1 MKMLHNTTYDL
12 NDTELVSAL
21 DELSLWSAPFA
32 LRLLD
37 KIEYKPGIKALDIGF
52 GTGFPL
58 IELAMRL
65 GSSSVVHGIDP
76 WQAATNRAA
85 QKIAAYAVGNI
96 TITEGIAEKLPYHN
110 EFFDLIVSNNGINN
124 VSDIRQTFSECY
136 RAMKKVGQFVFSM
149 NLRYTM
155 NEFYDVF
162 REALAAKG
170 MSDKTGDI
178 ERHIYSKRKPVAEI
192 EKLLSESGFVIKN
205 IFHDSFNFR
214 YADGT
219 AFLNH
224 YFIRL
229 AFLPEWMKIVPT
241 EKSTEVWEAIE
252 NRLNEIANKNKGLK
266 LTVPFAV
273 FDCKKKE

>member
-12 NDTELVSAL
+12 NDAGLVSAL

-37 KIEYKPGIKALDIGF
+37 MINYKPGIKVLDLGF
-52 GTGFPL
+52 GTGLPL

-65 GSSSVVHGIDP
+65 GSSSEVHGIDP
-76 WQAATNRAA
+76 WAAGINRAK
-85 QKIAAYAVGNI
+85 QKIAFYGIENI
-96 TITEGIAEKLPYHN
+96 TISEGFAEKLPYQN

-124 VSDIRQTFSECY
+124 VSDIRQTFSECN
-136 RAMKKVGQFVFSM
+136 RTIKEGGQFVFSV

-162 REALAAKG
+162 KETLATKG
-170 MSDKTGDI
+170 ASDNIDDI
-178 ERHIYSKRKPVAEI
+178 ESHIYSKRKPVAEI
-192 EKLLSESGFVIKN
+192 EKLLAETGFGIKN
-205 IFHDSFNFR
+205 IFHDKFHFR

-229 AFLPEWMKIVPT
+229 AFLPEWLKIIPPD
-241 EKSTEVWEAIE
+241 KSEDALRAIE

-266 LTVPFAV
+266 LTVPFTV
-273 FDCKKKE
+273 IDCEKK